1 MIWGPESAQ
10 NRPPPDFYCLFFPI
24 YCRKIENRAKIFTNS
39 LFEYLFGQF
48 STKRGARKGGL
59 EQTGL
64 RCLWSPARHEEA
76 RRVLGVLPSLFF
88 PPLHILFLFLYY
100 IIFCCALFI
109 AWSRLLAVPLYQ
121 QKRVAIFQSTRCSL
135 SGLREYHYIC
145 LELVPTL

>member
-59 EQTGL
+59 ERTGK
-64 RCLWSPARHEEA
+64 RPLWSPARPKEA
-76 RRVLGVLPSLFF
+76 RGFLGVLPSLLL
-88 PPLHILFLFLYY
+88 PPLHILFLFLEY
-100 IIFCCALFI
+100 I
-109 AWSRLLAVPLYQ
+109 LLCPFYRMEPAICPPLD
-121 QKRVAIFQSTRCSL
+121 AITVRPSPSPKFRPRC
-135 SGLREYHYIC
+135 HQIK
-145 LELVPTL
+145 